1 MIKGQDRS
9 GSSPDTPPRPIMDS
23 DDLTAS
29 SVNLH
34 VAVAMHR
41 ERKRIVDRVVQETS
55 KHGNTWLPV
64 ERIIKIVSGQE

>member
-1 MIKGQDRS
+1 
-9 GSSPDTPPRPIMDS
+9 MDS

-29 SVNLH
+29 SVNLN

-41 ERKRIVDRVVQETS
+41 ERKRIVDRVVQETR
-55 KHGNTWLPV
+55 KHGNTYLPI